1 MPPALRD
8 VDLLRDRGLVD
19 GAWIEADDGRRFD
32 VRDPATGDLVGTAPR
47 MGVAETRRAIAA
59 AERAQPAWRA
69 TSARDR
75 ARILRRWADLLV
87 ESIDDLAALL
97 TA

>member
-8 VDLLRDRGLVD
+8 LDLLRDRGLVD

-32 VRDPATGDLVGTAPR
+32 VHDPATGEVVGTAPR
-47 MGVAETRRAIAA
+47 MGAAETRRAIAA

-69 TSARDR
+69 APPATGRGSC
-75 ARILRRWADLLV
+75 
-87 ESIDDLAALL
+87 AAGP
-97 TA
+97 T